1 MRVFWIDLLRIISA
15 TAVISVH
22 AASPFYA
29 SLEPTSVSWWF
40 SNVVMTTAKSIG
52 TPIFVMIAGYV
63 LLGKKSDYNNFYKTR
78 ARRILIPLVFWSVLY
93 SLFAFVFLDNS
104 VKDLIWRMTVGMV
117 LTGKA
122 YFHLWYL
129 SMFFWLMLFTPILSK
144 LVHGEKPSYIDLKVF
159 FLIAIVFFAMS
170 SLSNIK
176 EAFSEGIDWYSSFGV
191 YVFYFMLGYL
201 IPQNIKR
208 INITSKNLMLIYVA
222 VLLVCMAFNFG
233 AVSLSY
239 SDDNLFIGNDTIFG
253 FLSAV
258 LIFTI
263 FAKIEPGEN
272 HSYLLS
278 RITQNS
284 YGVYLIHPLVL
295 FFVSKIGVMLSLDP
309 PVAIVASVVVVAIVS
324 FFLVGIIRKSQY
336 GRIIS

>member
-1 MRVFWIDLLRIISA
+1 
-15 TAVISVH
+15 
-22 AASPFYA
+22 
-29 SLEPTSVSWWF
+29 
-40 SNVVMTTAKSIG
+40 
-52 TPIFVMIAGYV
+52 
-63 LLGKKSDYNNFYKTR
+63 
-78 ARRILIPLVFWSVLY
+78 
-93 SLFAFVFLDNS
+93 
-104 VKDLIWRMTVGMV
+104 MTVGMV